1 MANLK
6 IFNYD
11 VDNDTFRIRAHTR
24 EEAEK
29 KMKKYAKRL
38 EWKSYQYNSMTNIP
52 TEEYEMQYRIYV
64 SENEVVNNG
73 R

>member
-6 IFNYD
+6 IFNYI

-24 EEAEK
+24 AEADN
-29 KMKKYAKRL
+29 KMKKYAERL
-38 EWKSYQYNSMTNIP
+38 EWKSYQYNSVTNIP

-64 SENEVVNNG
+64 VENDIFKK

>member
-6 IFNYD
+6 IFNYI

-24 EEAEK
+24 AEADN
-29 KMKKYAKRL
+29 KMKKYAERL
-38 EWKSYQYNSMTNIP
+38 EWKSYQYDSVTNIP

-64 SENEVVNNG
+64 VENDIFK
-73 R
+73 RR

>member
-6 IFNYD
+6 IFNYI

-24 EEAEK
+24 AEADN
-29 KMKKYAKRL
+29 KMKKYAERL
-38 EWKSYQYNSMTNIP
+38 EWKSYQYNSVTNIP

-64 SENEVVNNG
+64 VENDIFK
-73 R
+73 RR

>member
-6 IFNYD
+6 IFNYI

-24 EEAEK
+24 AEADN
-29 KMKKYAKRL
+29 KMKKYAERL
-38 EWKSYQYNSMTNIP
+38 EWKSYQYNSVTNIP
-52 TEEYEMQYRIYV
+52 TEEYEMQYKIYV
-64 SENEVVNNG
+64 SENEVIK

>member
-6 IFNYD
+6 IFNYI

-24 EEAEK
+24 AEADN
-29 KMKKYAKRL
+29 KMKKYAERL
-38 EWKSYQYNSMTNIP
+38 EWKSYKYNSVTNIP
-52 TEEYEMQYRIYV
+52 TEEYEKQFRIYGV
-64 SENEVVNNG
+64 ENDIFKK

>member
-6 IFNYD
+6 IFNYI

-24 EEAEK
+24 AEADN
-29 KMKKYAKRL
+29 KMKKYAERL
-38 EWKSYQYNSMTNIP
+38 EWKSYQYNSVTNIP
-52 TEEYEMQYRIYV
+52 TEEYEMQYKIYV
-64 SENEVVNNG
+64 SENEVSK

>member
-24 EEAEK
+24 AEADN
-29 KMKKYAKRL
+29 KMKKYAERL
-38 EWKSYQYNSMTNIP
+38 EWKSYQYNSVTNIP
-52 TEEYEMQYRIYV
+52 TEEYEMQYKIYV
-64 SENEVVNNG
+64 SENEVSK

>member
-24 EEAEK
+24 AEADN
-29 KMKKYAKRL
+29 KMKKYAERL
-38 EWKSYQYNSMTNIP
+38 EWKSYQYNSVTNIP
-52 TEEYEMQYRIYV
+52 TEEYEKQFRIYGV
-64 SENEVVNNG
+64 ENDIFK
-73 R
+73 RR

>member
-6 IFNYD
+6 IFNYI

-24 EEAEK
+24 AEADN
-29 KMKKYAKRL
+29 KMKKYAERL
-38 EWKSYQYNSMTNIP
+38 EWKSYQYNSVTNIP
-52 TEEYEMQYRIYV
+52 TEEYEMQYKIYV
-64 SENEVVNNG
+64 SENGVIK